1 MHKALKCYG
10 RLACLKMAD
19 QVIAKD
25 KASDS
30 PLLRQC
36 SGVLMVKYT
45 LSCCWLAFSL
55 QWWRICLITWL
66 GGLIRH

>member
-1 MHKALKCYG
+1 MHKALKHYE

-25 KASDS
+25 KASDHPS
-30 PLLRQC
+30 FVSALWFM
-36 SGVLMVKYT
+36 GKYT